1 MGGLSFSSEFSV
13 AASKGTQESGPSSG
27 LADFDWITTSD
38 HDTLVS
44 HYEAHIYDSGNNR
57 VMTIYLGKPGTGN
70 SVSVTVNLSGPLG
83 NLAAGNYTI
92 KVAAV
97 NASGSTESV
106 TSDSFVL
113 PEVLG
118 A

>member
-1 MGGLSFSSEFSV
+1 MPSLSFGSELSV
-13 AASKGTQESGPSSG
+13 SRKRGTQESGPSSG
-27 LADFDWITTSD
+27 LADFDWTTSSQ

-44 HYEAHIYDSGNNR
+44 HYEAHIFDSGNTR
-57 VMTIYLGKPGTGN
+57 VLTLYLGKPGTGN
-70 SVSVTVNLSGPLG
+70 SVPVTVNLSGPLG
-83 NLAAGNYTI
+83 NLSAGNYTI

-97 NASGSTESV
+97 NASGSTESI
-106 TSDSFVL
+106 TSDSFSI